1 MLYDRRNA
9 DIGGCGTAGCAAC
22 RRFSRC
28 FRCGYE
34 GRPAIG
40 ISGIMF
46 IVSFV
51 LINDIKK
58 TEWSFF
64 RVAVRIAGGFIRNN
78 HLWIMG
84 RRMGNAHTLLLTAGL
99 LQHLALCGILVDPQE
114 AKGPGRSAQSPRR
127 MAHPIPRQF
136 PAAPARCCRSRL

>member
-1 MLYDRRNA
+1 
-9 DIGGCGTAGCAAC
+9 
-22 RRFSRC
+22 
-28 FRCGYE
+28 
-34 GRPAIG
+34 
-40 ISGIMF
+40 MF

-84 RRMGNAHTLLLTAGL
+84 RRMGNAHTLLLTAGQ
-99 LQHLALCGILVDPQE
+99 LQHLAFCSVLIDSDLGKKP
-114 AKGPGRSAQSPRR
+114 
-127 MAHPIPRQF
+127 
-136 PAAPARCCRSRL
+136 

>member
-1 MLYDRRNA
+1 
-9 DIGGCGTAGCAAC
+9 
-22 RRFSRC
+22 
-28 FRCGYE
+28 
-34 GRPAIG
+34 
-40 ISGIMF
+40 MF

-84 RRMGNAHTLLLTAGL
+84 RRFAVSSSILKKRKAQGDQRNLRAGWLIQFHVNFRQRLRATAGVGYDTAVLRGPL
-99 LQHLALCGILVDPQE
+99 LIVRYGLDALKIAVKKADP
-114 AKGPGRSAQSPRR
+114 SV
-127 MAHPIPRQF
+127 F
-136 PAAPARCCRSRL
+136 T

>member
-1 MLYDRRNA
+1 
-9 DIGGCGTAGCAAC
+9 
-22 RRFSRC
+22 
-28 FRCGYE
+28 
-34 GRPAIG
+34 
-40 ISGIMF
+40 MF

-99 LQHLALCGILVDPQE
+99 LQHLALCGILVDP
-114 AKGPGRSAQSPRR
+114 
-127 MAHPIPRQF
+127 
-136 PAAPARCCRSRL
+136 

>member
-1 MLYDRRNA
+1 
-9 DIGGCGTAGCAAC
+9 
-22 RRFSRC
+22 
-28 FRCGYE
+28 
-34 GRPAIG
+34 
-40 ISGIMF
+40 MF

-84 RRMGNAHTLLLTAGL
+84 RRMGNAHTLLSTLRFAVSSSIRKKRKAQGDQRNLRAGWLIQFHVNFRQRLRAAAGVGYDTAVLRGPLLIVRYGL
-99 LQHLALCGILVDPQE
+99 DALKITVKKADP
-114 AKGPGRSAQSPRR
+114 SV
-127 MAHPIPRQF
+127 F
-136 PAAPARCCRSRL
+136 T